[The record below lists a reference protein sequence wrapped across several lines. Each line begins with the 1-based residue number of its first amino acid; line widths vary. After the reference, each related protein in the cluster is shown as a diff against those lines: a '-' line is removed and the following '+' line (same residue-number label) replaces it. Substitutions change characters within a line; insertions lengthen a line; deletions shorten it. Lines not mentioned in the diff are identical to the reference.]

1 MKKSFFYLLL
11 KIKQAQI
18 NKATF
23 ILQKRSK
30 ICKLFL
36 NILWENGL
44 ILGYCLNNL
53 IEYKIFLKY
62 FNKKPSIN
70 FIKTLPNRKK
80 KNFCV
85 NQLWQLKKK
94 NVIAIFSTNRGI
106 KSLYECIKLNIG
118 GEAFFLIF

>member
-85 NQLWQLKKK
+85 NQLWQLKKRTLLPSFLQTVVLNHYM
-94 NVIAIFSTNRGI
+94 NV
-106 KSLYECIKLNIG
+106 
-118 GEAFFLIF
+118 

>member
-18 NKATF
+18 NKAIF
-23 ILQKRSK
+23 ILQKKSK
-30 ICKLFL
+30 TCKYFL
-36 NILWENGL
+36 DILWENGL
-44 ILGYCLNNL
+44 ILGYCLNNS

-70 FIKTLPNRKK
+70 FIKFLPNLKK
-80 KNFCV
+80 SFCV
-85 NQLWQLKKK
+85 SQLWQLKKK
-94 NVIAIFSTNRGI
+94 NVIVIFSTNRGI

-118 GEAFFLIF
+118 GKALFLIF